1 MGRPSKWSPE
11 FREEAVR
18 MYRESGESIAGVARR
33 LGLGPET
40 FRRWVRED
48 EVERVWGAKTRW
60 APEKSAICRQDA
72 IFGTPTGVLAHVAGA
87 RHGYSRANIAATVP
101 RDS

>member
-18 MYRESGESIAGVARR
+18 LYRESDESIAAVARR

-48 EVERVWGAKTRW
+48 EVEVTSRQVVYDAERV
-60 APEKSAICRQDA
+60 I
-72 IFGTPTGVLAHVAGA
+72 LA
-87 RHGYSRANIAATVP
+87 
-101 RDS
+101 